1 LTGNS
6 NLELQYPR
14 VNLSSEMVMLASQDY
29 KGDGAIRV
37 LRGRENPSAVASF
50 FMLFDSRDLA
60 VTVLRW
66 LRGFSVEAR
75 LPRGHPL
82 A

>member
-1 LTGNS
+1 
-6 NLELQYPR
+6 
-14 VNLSSEMVMLASQDY
+14 MLASQNY
-29 KGDGAIRV
+29 KGDGAIKV
-37 LRGRENPSAVASF
+37 QKGRENPSAVSSF

-66 LRGFSVEAR
+66 LRRFSVEAR
-75 LPRGHPL
+75 LPRGHPW